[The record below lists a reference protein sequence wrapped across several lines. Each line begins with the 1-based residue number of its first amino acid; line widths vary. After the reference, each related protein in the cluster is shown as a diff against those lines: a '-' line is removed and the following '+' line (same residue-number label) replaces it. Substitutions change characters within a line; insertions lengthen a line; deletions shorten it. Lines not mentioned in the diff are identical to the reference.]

1 MLNLHSLVKV
11 FVGDGLVAQSLE
23 LVCGSHGGRRMRR
36 EMDGGEVQFAA
47 ARYKKKKRLQM
58 KEMKSDVGS
67 ISRLRCPAPST
78 F

>member
-1 MLNLHSLVKV
+1 
-11 FVGDGLVAQSLE
+11 
-23 LVCGSHGGRRMRR
+23 MRR